1 MTDTSKAENWKAADD
16 GMIPIIRFEQSLQ
29 VVKNSFEQWVRRCGA
44 RSGLAGFASIE
55 IEVLHIIA
63 RASDPRKTADIC
75 FVMNVEETHIVTYAV
90 KKLVKAGLV
99 KSTRSGKDAFFSIT
113 KEGGARVLAFA
124 EVKRA
129 LLVDAMEKFTEQ
141 ETSMEDL
148 AEKMRRLAAI
158 YEQAARRAEIELS

>member
-1 MTDTSKAENWKAADD
+1 
-16 GMIPIIRFEQSLQ
+16 
-29 VVKNSFEQWVRRCGA
+29 
-44 RSGLAGFASIE
+44 
-55 IEVLHIIA
+55 VLHIIG

-75 FVMNVEETHIVTYAV
+75 FVMNVEDTHIVTYAV

-99 KSTRSGKDAFFSIT
+99 KSIRSGKDAFFTIT
-113 KEGGARVLAFA
+113 EAGGEKMMAFA
-124 EVKRA
+124 EVKRK
-129 LLVDAMEKFTEQ
+129 LLVDAMEKFAEQ